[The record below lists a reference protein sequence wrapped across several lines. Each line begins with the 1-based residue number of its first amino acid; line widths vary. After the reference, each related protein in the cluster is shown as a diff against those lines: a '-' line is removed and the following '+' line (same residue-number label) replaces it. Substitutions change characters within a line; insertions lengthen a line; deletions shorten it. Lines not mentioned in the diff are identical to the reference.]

1 MATNTGEPLVELR
14 NVSKHFGTSRGLVEW
29 ALGREPTPVRAVDG
43 VSLTIERGDV
53 VGIAGESGCGKTT
66 LGKLLVKL
74 YEPTGGEI
82 RFDGRNVAD
91 LSREEEARFRS
102 RVQMVFQDPFQSL
115 NPRMT
120 VYDSVAEPLV
130 VNGLIDDHRGR
141 RERVIEVLSDV
152 GLSPGEAYVDAFPNE
167 LSGGERQRVAI
178 ARALVVD
185 PEFVVCDEPVSMLD
199 ASIRAGVLNLMKEL
213 REEYGLTYVFIS
225 HDLSLVRYMCDETA
239 IMYLGDVVERGR
251 TADLAE
257 DPKHPYTE
265 ALFDAVPVVDRHGD
279 RERADVTGE
288 VPDPRDPPAGCKFHP
303 RCAYLIPPDGWTGS
317 QDAFRRAHRFKRR
330 ALAGAIDGEEYDGDS
345 GTTSRDEAAET
356 LLRRGL
362 ALEAPRERQHGSRAD
377 ARSGGRIDVDALE
390 LPPEAESILR
400 EAARNL
406 ADGDRE
412 SVERL
417 LADEF
422 TTVCER
428 KHPAVRPA
436 GDQETRCHL
445 HGASPESD

>member
-29 ALGREPTPVRAVDG
+29 TLGREPTPVRAVDG

-74 YEPTGGEI
+74 HEPTGGEI

-167 LSGGERQRVAI
+167 LSGAN
-178 ARALVVD
+178 D
-185 PEFVVCDEPVSMLD
+185 S
-199 ASIRAGVLNLMKEL
+199 ASP
-213 REEYGLTYVFIS
+213 S
-225 HDLSLVRYMCDETA
+225 
-239 IMYLGDVVERGR
+239 
-251 TADLAE
+251 
-257 DPKHPYTE
+257 P
-265 ALFDAVPVVDRHGD
+265 
-279 RERADVTGE
+279 
-288 VPDPRDPPAGCKFHP
+288 
-303 RCAYLIPPDGWTGS
+303 
-317 QDAFRRAHRFKRR
+317 
-330 ALAGAIDGEEYDGDS
+330 
-345 GTTSRDEAAET
+345 
-356 LLRRGL
+356 
-362 ALEAPRERQHGSRAD
+362 
-377 ARSGGRIDVDALE
+377 ARSSSTPSSSSATSPSRCSTPRSGRAC
-390 LPPEAESILR
+390 S
-400 EAARNL
+400 
-406 ADGDRE
+406 
-412 SVERL
+412 
-417 LADEF
+417 
-422 TTVCER
+422 T
-428 KHPAVRPA
+428 
-436 GDQETRCHL
+436 
-445 HGASPESD
+445 